1 MAALAAASFS
11 SLLFFLAIEDRAVC
25 KGIAQMKNTL
35 GVFIIPDLRHQGND
49 WPLGHRLLR
58 TARRNPRSN
67 ARSVLRRIKRG
78 RGSPKPPPHREEAHG
93 VSVVGVVEASALLA
107 HVLVIQACE
116 IHELKVAGYG
126 SINRFSDIN
135 CN

>member
-1 MAALAAASFS
+1 MN
-11 SLLFFLAIEDRAVC
+11 
-25 KGIAQMKNTL
+25 NTL
-35 GVFIIPDLRHQGND
+35 VVFIILDLRHQGND
-49 WPLGHRLLR
+49 WPPGHLSLPVAHRH
-58 TARRNPRSN
+58 PRSD
-67 ARSVLRRIKRG
+67 ATLALRRIKRG